1 VRAGAMFVGV
11 HERQLD
17 DKGRLA
23 LPSAFRALLDDTCYL
38 SMGDDRCVNVYSRTE
53 FERMAND
60 LMARVRDGEITL
72 NRQRALAHSASLVTL
87 DRQGRVTIDDKL
99 RTYARLETGSKVI
112 ISGNLDR
119 AEVWCAEL
127 YEHIAAS
134 GRGELAGGQ
143 E

>member
-1 VRAGAMFVGV
+1 MFVGV

-17 DKGRLA
+17 EKGRLA
-23 LPSAFRALLDDTCYL
+23 LPSAFRSLLDETCYL

-112 ISGNLDR
+112 VSGNLDR

>member
-17 DKGRLA
+17 EKGRLA

-99 RTYARLETGSKVI
+99 RTYARLETSSKVI
-112 ISGNLDR
+112 VSGNLDR
-119 AEVWCAEL
+119 AEVWSAEL